1 MFCMS
6 TFNSLRLKKKKDV
19 QIICDRCITCR
30 QTKFKSFTYGLYTLL
45 PIPQEPW
52 VDIFMSFV
60 LGLPR

>member
-45 PIPQEPW
+45 PIPQEP
-52 VDIFMSFV
+52 
-60 LGLPR
+60 